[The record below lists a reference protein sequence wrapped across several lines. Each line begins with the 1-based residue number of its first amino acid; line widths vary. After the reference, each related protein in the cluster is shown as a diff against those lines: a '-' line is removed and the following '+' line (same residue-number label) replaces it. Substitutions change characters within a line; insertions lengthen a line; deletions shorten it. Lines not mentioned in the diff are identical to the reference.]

1 MAELGPDPYGRRT
14 EQMRVGKKLYSG
26 KTPTHRSATE
36 YGGVDGL
43 IQPAPH
49 DINDSPGE
57 SLMAIYNMDPAA
69 RVEETL
75 PVTEPKLIRK
85 YGE

>member
-1 MAELGPDPYGRRT
+1 MAEFGLDAHGR
-14 EQMRVGKKLYSG
+14 QYDKFKVGKKLYSG
-26 KTPTHRSATE
+26 RLPTNKAASE

-49 DINDSPGE
+49 DLNDSPGE

>member
-1 MAELGPDPYGRRT
+1 MGEIGPSPYGRTT
-14 EQMRVGKKLYSG
+14 EQFKVNKKLYSG
-26 KTPTHRSATE
+26 RLPTNKAASE

-49 DINDSPGE
+49 DINDRNDQA
-57 SLMAIYNMDPAA
+57 LMAIYNMDPAA

-75 PVTEPKLIRK
+75 PVLEPKLIRR